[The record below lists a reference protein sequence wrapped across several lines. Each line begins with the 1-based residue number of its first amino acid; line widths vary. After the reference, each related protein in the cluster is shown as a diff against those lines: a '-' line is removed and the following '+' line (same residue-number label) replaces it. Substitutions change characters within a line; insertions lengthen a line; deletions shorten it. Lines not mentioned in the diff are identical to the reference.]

1 MRDILKKTVAVT
13 MVAGAALA
21 LAACKSETTNTVS
34 ENVSMTDTGTMNDT
48 SAVDSNGSNAMMMGD
63 NASNAM

>member
-21 LAACKSETTNTVS
+21 LSACKSETTNTTS

-48 SAVDSNGSNAMMMGD
+48 SAVDSNSSNAMVMGD
-63 NASNAM
+63 NSSNAN

>member
-1 MRDILKKTVAVT
+1 MQDILKKTVAVA

-21 LAACKSETTNTVS
+21 LAACKSETTNTTT
-34 ENVSMTDTGTMNDT
+34 ENVSMTDINASGTMSDT
-48 SAVDSNGSNAMMMGD
+48 ESNVMGD